1 MAHAVEF
8 GANQFRKRVMSGQ
21 FVFHLPR
28 QLILGHPVCEP
39 RTPQATLRECRVGGI
54 QKRLLRAAGY
64 RIDDEAFIQRYLQTM
79 SYMPD
84 ACCLSGVRGE
94 KRMRK
99 TLEQSY
105 RAWPMERVNAEM
117 QCWLDKTKKR
127 LTHERSGQLPGTER
141 RGFSENNH
149 D

>member
-1 MAHAVEF
+1 
-8 GANQFRKRVMSGQ
+8 
-21 FVFHLPR
+21 
-28 QLILGHPVCEP
+28 
-39 RTPQATLRECRVGGI
+39 
-54 QKRLLRAAGY
+54 LLRAAGY

-94 KRMRK
+94 KRMRQ

-127 LTHERSGQLPGTER
+127 LIHERSCQLPGTER
-141 RGFSENNH
+141 RGFSENDH
-149 D
+149 DDRT